1 MTSRRQFI
9 QQGFGACAGF
19 LAIDSIFARAAR
31 AASTITNP
39 GSGGQRALVVVNL
52 QGGND
57 GLNTLVPFGDPSY
70 YRVRPTINI
79 PENQVLR
86 IDSSIGL
93 NPNLAGLKA
102 LYDQQRVAILQGVHY
117 PNPNLSHFRS
127 TEIWQTAA
135 PEQIVDT
142 GWAGRY
148 LDGAGLPKT
157 NLFKGLAVGP
167 ILPKL
172 LVANKTD
179 VPTVENSRVGGFRGS
194 RQEQAHADQILNGG
208 ASQNAYPFE
217 SPYLQLVQEVEHDA
231 NASSTELPRLVAGY
245 KPAVEYP
252 KTPFAQG
259 LNLAAAVIGSG
270 VGTKVIYI
278 SLGSFDTH
286 TGQRGTQDRL
296 LEQFGGGIKAF
307 YDDLSAHKLDGQVL
321 TMTFS
326 EFGRRVEENANRG
339 TDHGTAAPMFLIGG
353 AVRGGIY
360 GDHPSL
366 TDLDFDNL
374 RWHTDFRSVY
384 ATVLER
390 WLNVASAPVLGS
402 SFETLAFV

>member
-1 MTSRRQFI
+1 MSSRRQFI
-9 QQGFGACAGF
+9 RQSVGAFAGF

-31 AASTITNP
+31 AADAVTTP
-39 GSGGQRALVVVNL
+39 GSAATRVLLVVNL

-57 GLNTLVPFGDPSY
+57 GLNTVVPYGDPAY
-70 YRVRPTINI
+70 YAARPTINVATG
-79 PENQVLR
+79 EVLR
-86 IDSSIGL
+86 LDSHIGL
-93 NPNLAGLKA
+93 NPKLAGLKA
-102 LYDQQRVAILQGVHY
+102 LFDQQRVAILQGVHY

-135 PEQIVDT
+135 PETILET

-148 LDGAGLPKT
+148 LDAANLPAN
-157 NLFKGLAVGP
+157 NLFKGLAIGP
-167 ILPKL
+167 ILPKM
-172 LVANKTD
+172 LVAQKTD
-179 VPTVENSRVGGFRGS
+179 VPTVENVRGGFRGS
-194 RQEQAHADQILNGG
+194 REEQASADRILNG
-208 ASQNAYPFE
+208 AAAAYPFQ
-217 SPYLQLVQEVEHDA
+217 SPYLQLVQEVERDA
-231 NASSTELPRLVAGY
+231 NASAAELPHLVAGY

-259 LNLAAAVIGSG
+259 LNLAAAVVASG

-286 TGQRGTQDRL
+286 VAQRGRQDQL
-296 LEQFGGGIKAF
+296 LAQFGDGIKAF
-307 YDDLSAHKLDGQVL
+307 YDDLAAHKLDDAIL

-326 EFGRRVEENANRG
+326 EFGRRVDENANRG

-353 AVRGGIY
+353 GVKGGVY

-366 TDLDFDNL
+366 TDLDFGNL
-374 RWHTDFRSVY
+374 KWHTDFRSVY

-390 WLNVASAPVLGS
+390 WLGAPAPRVLGG
-402 SFETLAFV
+402 SFPMLSFV